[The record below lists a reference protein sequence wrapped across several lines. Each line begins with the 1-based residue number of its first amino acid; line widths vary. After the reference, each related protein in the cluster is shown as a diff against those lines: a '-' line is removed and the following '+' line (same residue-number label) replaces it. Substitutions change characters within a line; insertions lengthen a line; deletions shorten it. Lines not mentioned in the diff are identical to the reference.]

1 MKLNGIAYYNE
12 SSIANDP
19 FIILPRKPSPPT
31 SKKGLWGW
39 ARAVDDDALTFAGIS
54 LTLRYF
60 NFEAVLKGTKA
71 Y

>member
-12 SSIANDP
+12 SSVANEP
-19 FIILPRKPSPPT
+19 FIILPHIPSPPT
-31 SKKGLWGW
+31 SKKRLWGW
-39 ARAVDDDALTFAGIS
+39 ARAIDDDAPTFVGIS

-60 NFEAVLKGTKA
+60 NFEAVLNGTKA